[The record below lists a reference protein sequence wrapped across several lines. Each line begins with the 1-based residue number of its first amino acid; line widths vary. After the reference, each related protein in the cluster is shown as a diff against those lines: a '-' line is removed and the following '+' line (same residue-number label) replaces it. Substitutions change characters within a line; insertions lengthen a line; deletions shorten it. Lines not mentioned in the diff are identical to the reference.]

1 MAVGPK
7 PELATLAAALNPTSL
22 RLFVRDLLTE
32 MGFRDLRDFDGVGDG
47 GRDLEG
53 VNPAGDRCV
62 VQLKY
67 REEQDATTSTDEFA
81 ELPKALLRLGR
92 RHGVF
97 ITNGRLTAPA
107 KRDASNAF
115 PGFTIEFFEGI
126 DLLDALDRAPITY
139 ALWIDGVA
147 IRDIRRQAVFG
158 IVCRSFPDDRS
169 AFVDQLMPLIP
180 VPNWDDTVGKGAVTA
195 VTVARGPL
203 EYPDID
209 PFRPPRV
216 MTMSEGWMNSLIAS
230 RVILRGPW
238 SLGQV
243 PSMQQTIA
251 RHLAQQWAKRPG
263 GPETCAIRVARPTLS
278 PEGSTNGVPLDIPAV
293 TWTCRRGS
301 DALDEQEAIRE
312 SLRPWSPPSWIQ
324 QYQAMCGLYYLLWS
338 DRDLLCSLRYRT
350 YTSRLQ
356 LGQAL
361 ADRARFD
368 YWWERSIC
376 ILAEQPVST
385 DEEVSD
391 ALAPHFCER
400 FGEMGW
406 IVVWLHPRQHGGLTE
421 PAPFGDER
429 DGAYNP
435 LNETESEQHYLES
448 VRARVASLPCRP
460 MRPIDAYHALC
471 FATGGD
477 AAPSVMWRRYD
488 TGTLLAYANEIPSP
502 IDFYEIRSSYAA
514 VYEFDSKASAV
525 AASQACSQLSS
536 GGWTCKAEHS
546 PERERHLGG
555 FPSLAGKVDRSIDER
570 IVLFTFDN
578 AVERRAHLA
587 ERLSQDSGA
596 LVELLAN
603 AEASGVLLRGVRA
616 SRKWLR
622 LRWRVYFEPEHPA
635 PGDDQILLVP
645 RTE

>member
-7 PELATLAAALNPTSL
+7 PELATLAAALNPTLL
-22 RLFVRDLLTE
+22 RLFARDLLTE

-53 VNPAGDRCV
+53 LNPAGHRCV

-67 REEQDATTSTDEFA
+67 REDPEATTSTDEFA
-81 ELPKALLRLGR
+81 ELPNALLRLGR

-115 PGFTIEFFEGI
+115 PGFSIEFFEGI

-147 IRDIRRQAVFG
+147 IRDVRRQAVFG
-158 IVCRSFPDDRS
+158 IVCRSFPDDRG
-169 AFVDQLMPLIP
+169 AFVDQLISVTPA
-180 VPNWDDTVGKGAVTA
+180 PNWDETVGKGGVTA
-195 VTVARGPL
+195 VTVTRGPL

-209 PFRPPRV
+209 PFRPPRL
-216 MTMSEGWMNSLIAS
+216 MTMSEGWMNSLISS
-230 RVILRGPW
+230 RVTLRGAW

-243 PSMQQTIA
+243 PLIQETIA
-251 RHLAQQWAKRPG
+251 RHLAQHWAKAPA
-263 GPETCAIRVARPTLS
+263 GPETCSIRVGRPTLS
-278 PEGSTNGVPLDIPAV
+278 PEGSANGVPLDIRAI
-293 TWTCRRGS
+293 TWTCRRGGA
-301 DALDEQEAIRE
+301 ALEEQEAIRE
-312 SLRPWSPPSWIQ
+312 SLGRWTPPSWIQ
-324 QYQAMCGLYYLLWS
+324 QYQATCGLYYLLWN
-338 DRDLLCSLRYRT
+338 DRDLLCSLWYRT
-350 YTSRLQ
+350 YTSRSQ

-376 ILAEQPVST
+376 VLADEPVPT

-391 ALAPHFCER
+391 PLAPHFCEH

-406 IVVWLHPRQHGGLTE
+406 IVVWLHPRQHGGPTE
-421 PAPFGDER
+421 PALFGDER

-435 LNETESEQHYLES
+435 LNETESEQRYLQS
-448 VRARVASLPCRP
+448 VRSRVATLRYRP

-477 AAPSVMWRRYD
+477 AAPSVMWRSYE

-514 VYEFDSKASAV
+514 AYEFDSKASAV
-525 AASQACSQLSS
+525 AASQMCSQLSS
-536 GGWTCKAEHS
+536 GGWTCNAEHS
-546 PERERHLGG
+546 PERERNFGG
-555 FPSLAGKVDRSIDER
+555 LPSLTGQVDRSIDER
-570 IVLFTFDN
+570 IVLFTFHN

-587 ERLSQDSGA
+587 ERLSQDSDA
-596 LVELLAN
+596 LVELLAR
-603 AEASGVLLRGVRA
+603 AEASGVLLGGVRA

-622 LRWRVYFEPEHPA
+622 VRWRVYFEPEHPA
-635 PGDDQILLVP
+635 PGDEQIVLV
-645 RTE
+645 RRRE